1 MINTTGATPIPG
13 EGTVF
18 LEYRVTAEWG
28 SLESNGVLQSPDG
41 ATLRLPAPFQTAGH
55 TLTGEGW
62 KVVLSPGW
70 GVRGGDRAGDF
81 RVVPDRD

>member
-1 MINTTGATPIPG
+1 MLNTTGATPIPG

-28 SLESNGVLQSPDG
+28 SLESSGVLQAADG
-41 ATLRLPAPFQTAGH
+41 ATLRLPAPFQRAGN

-62 KVVLSPGW
+62 RVVLSPGW
-70 GVRGGDRAGDF
+70 GVRDGDRAGDF
-81 RVVPDRD
+81 RVVPDPE